1 MERTLI
7 FGSKE
12 ITFNLD
18 YRQRKTMGIR
28 VHIDGS
34 VIVLAPIET
43 LESDILEKL
52 KRKAPWIL
60 KQIKYFE
67 TFKPKTPERQYVSG
81 ETHLYLGKQYRLK
94 ILESEIKKVK
104 AIRGTLEVSSPIKSS
119 MEVEKLLITWY
130 KQRAEI
136 IFQKVLTE
144 VLPLF
149 NKYNIPKPILQLRK
163 MEKRWGSCTRSGKII
178 LNPDL
183 IKAPKASIEYVLIH
197 ELAHLVHFNHTKSF
211 YNLQEQLMPDWK
223 KWKDRLEYSL
233 N

>member
-12 ITFNLD
+12 IIYNLD

-28 VHIDGS
+28 VHTDGS

-67 TFKPKTPERQYVSG
+67 TFKLKTPERQYVSG

-94 ILESEIKKVK
+94 ILESEVKNVK

-119 MEVEKLLITWY
+119 NEVKKLLTTWY
-130 KQRAEI
+130 KHRAEI

>member
-1 MERTLI
+1 MQKIFL

-12 ITFNLD
+12 IRFDLE
-18 YRQRKTMGIR
+18 YRQRKTLGIR
-28 VHIDGS
+28 VHTDGS
-34 VIVLAPIET
+34 VCILAPSET
-43 LESDILEKL
+43 LENDILEKL
-52 KRKAPWIL
+52 KCKAPWII

-81 ETHLYLGKQYRLK
+81 ETHLYLGRQYRLK
-94 ILESEIKKVK
+94 IIESETKKVK
-104 AIRGTLEVSSPIKSS
+104 AIRGTLEISLPIKNRI
-119 MEVEKLLITWY
+119 EIEKLLTTWY
-130 KQRAEI
+130 KQRAEF
-136 IFQKVLTE
+136 IFEKVLIE

-183 IKAPKASIEYVLIH
+183 IKAPKGSIEYVLIH

-233 N
+233 I